1 MDQEDIFLGQYNTPG
16 LIIGWLYQSHPS
28 ENNMNYRE
36 SIKMDIRVTLTD
48 NDIRALIVDYLTEVE
63 NNSLPLS
70 VQYSDDWEIWFEN
83 DQLII
88 QEERDV

>member
-1 MDQEDIFLGQYNTPG
+1 
-16 LIIGWLYQSHPS
+16 
-28 ENNMNYRE
+28 
-36 SIKMDIRVTLTD
+36 MDIRVTLTD